1 MTLPPAAT
9 DILTHLHSLPPSRL
23 PVKEGLVDWDSAESL
38 SIPDMARSLAYIRAN
53 GELPVSLSNSSPRT
67 RRTDHGR
74 RMPLR
79 GHGLSSSLANPS
91 QSDLDSKEDKN
102 TVGQCPVPDATIE
115 ATKAQVQAWLQPGQP
130 GARVLQSG
138 LRVCLLDGFLLYTPP
153 METVMSQLDLKLF
166 LLVSRAK
173 ATQRREARDGYVTLE
188 GFWTDPPG
196 YVDKIVWPNYAESHA
211 WLFENGDVEASLKE
225 EVLAAQGIQAQVGKG
240 LDVDF
245 TTTLQWAVETVMKDL
260 VEFVDRSS

>member
-1 MTLPPAAT
+1 M
-9 DILTHLHSLPPSRL
+9 THLLPLRPSRL
-23 PVKEGLVDWDSAESL
+23 PVKDGLVDWDSAESI
-38 SIPDMARSLAYIRAN
+38 SIPDMARSLAFIRAN
-53 GELPVSLSNSSPRT
+53 GELPVSLSSSSPRT
-67 RRTDHGR
+67 RRTDHGCR
-74 RMPLR
+74 VPLR
-79 GHGLSSSLANPS
+79 GHGLYSSLANPS
-91 QSDLDSKEDKN
+91 QPDLDSYQDKN
-102 TVGQCPVPDATIE
+102 SVGQCPVPDATIE
-115 ATKAQVQAWLQPGQP
+115 AIKAEVQAWLQPGQP

-153 METVMSQLDLKLF
+153 METVMSHLDLKLF
-166 LLVSRAK
+166 LLVSRAR

-245 TTTLQWAVETVMKDL
+245 PTTLQWAVQSVMKDL
-260 VEFVDRSS
+260 AEFVDRSS